1 MSYQLAWE
9 KNGVHSSF
17 EGILSP
23 EIHRE
28 ALNALF
34 SDARVDDIEYIIG
47 DFSRVNNNLLNEKD
61 VEYPLAVS
69 SGAASYLKKLKV
81 ALVSEDE
88 VINALCLR
96 YIELSKYLNIGW
108 KVRLFEDLESAR
120 TWVAHR

>member
-34 SDARVDDIEYIIG
+34 GDARVDGIDYIIG
-47 DFSRVNNNLLNEKD
+47 DFSGVNSNLLNEKD
-61 VEYPLAVS
+61 IEYPLAMT
-69 SGAASYLKKLKV
+69 SGAASYLKQLKV

-96 YIELSKYLNIGW
+96 YIELSEHLNIGW
-108 KVRLFEDLESAR
+108 KVRLFDDLESAR
-120 TWVAHR
+120 SWVALR